1 MAQVTGRRRRHVAPL
16 APLAPLA
23 LRQLLLLLLAA
34 PLPAAASY
42 YWVYPGRD
50 APYQDYAQYANLTVA
65 QLEAV
70 CDADARCLAFNG
82 GGFLKNNISAFCP
95 AATTLWIKQ
104 LTPQPPPP
112 RVFLW
117 PLPRSLTLPGDGE
130 PASVPL
136 ASSFAITSSSA
147 PSADL
152 DAARARALRN
162 VLYHGVPSTAP
173 SAAPPAA
180 RLQPQ
185 LPSLDVFVEDVAV
198 PLALGVNESYS
209 LVVSA
214 DGSAATLS
222 AATLFGAYA
231 GLETFAQL
239 VSYSF
244 DEDAYSAAVAR
255 VADSPAYSWR
265 GLMLDAAR
273 HFLPVPFLEATV
285 DALAAAKAN
294 VLHLHLSD
302 WQSISVS
309 CAAAP
314 AIAQGAFSS
323 QERYLPR
330 ELSSLAEYG
339 RARGVRVV
347 PELDTPGHADSWC
360 VGAPDVCPNAF
371 CTSPL
376 APYERTFEVVGSLL
390 QMLADA
396 FPDAFVHQ
404 GGDEVDVTCWATDPG
419 VAAWRLANGNLTL
432 QQTLEYF
439 AQRTG
444 NISAAMGGRQTV
456 RWHDLWSRGVPL
468 PRESTVYQVWED
480 SSVVA
485 NVTADGFRA
494 LYSSD
499 AAWYLDH
506 EGITWRTAYDAD
518 PRANITDA
526 GQRALV
532 LGGEA
537 TAFGER
543 LDPSN
548 LESVVWPR
556 AAAVFERLWSD
567 GAPGAASS
575 SGVEVEPRLQAF
587 RCLLLRRGVRAGS
600 EWAPVAGGLLTDA
613 TSCLYA

>member
-1 MAQVTGRRRRHVAPL
+1 MLCAL
-16 APLAPLA
+16 LA
-23 LRQLLLLLLAA
+23 LPWPLGATGAAAAAAAAA
-34 PLPAAASY
+34 PT
-42 YWVYPGRD
+42 YWWVWPGRD
-50 APYQDYAQYANLTVA
+50 APYQDYAHYPNLTVA
-65 QLEAV
+65 QLEGV
-70 CDADARCLAFNG
+70 CAADPKCLGFNG
-82 GGFLKNNISAFCP
+82 GGFLKNNLSAFCP
-95 AATTLWIKQ
+95 AATTLWTKE
-104 LTPQPPPP
+104 TVPQPLPP
-112 RVFLW
+112 RLLLW
-117 PLPRSLTLPGDGE
+117 PLPRNVTLPGDGA
-130 PASVPL
+130 PTSVPL
-136 ASSFAITSSSA
+136 APAFAITSSSA

-152 DAARARALRN
+152 DAARARALAN
-162 VLYHGVPSTAP
+162 VLSHGMPNAPSTKTPAGA
-173 SAAPPAA
+173 SAAASGSRAA
-180 RLQPQ
+180 LLRLQPQ
-185 LPSLDVFVEDVAV
+185 LPSLDVFVADVGA
-198 PLALGVNESYS
+198 PLALGVDESYA
-209 LVVSA
+209 LVVGA
-214 DGSAATLS
+214 DGSPATLR

-239 VSYSF
+239 VAFSF
-244 DEDAYSAAVAR
+244 DEDAYAASVA
-255 VADSPAYSWR
+255 AIEDAPAFAWR

-273 HFLPVPFLEATV
+273 HFLPVAFLERAV
-285 DALAAAKAN
+285 DALAASKAN

-302 WQSISVS
+302 WQSVPIG

-314 AIAQGAFSS
+314 AIAQGAFSP

-330 ELSSLAEYG
+330 ELAALAEYG

-360 VGAPDVCPNAF
+360 VGAPEVCPDAAF

-390 QMLADA
+390 QMLADT

-404 GGDEVDVTCWATDPG
+404 GGDEVDWTCWASDPG
-419 VAAWRLANGNLTL
+419 VVAWRLANGNLTL
-432 QQTLEYF
+432 QQTLDLF

-444 NISAAMGGRQTV
+444 NISAAMGRATV
-456 RWHDLWSRGVPL
+456 RWHDLWARGVPL
-468 PRESTVYQVWED
+468 PRGSTIFQVWED
-480 SSVVA
+480 ASVVA

-494 LYSSD
+494 IFSSD
-499 AAWYLDH
+499 SVWYLDH
-506 EGITWRTAYDAD
+506 EDITWRAMYDAD
-518 PRANITDA
+518 PRANISSA
-526 GQRALV
+526 AQRALV
-532 LGGEA
+532 VGGEA

-556 AAAVFERLWSD
+556 AAAAFERLWSD

-575 SGVEVEPRLQAF
+575 AGAEVEPRLQAF